1 MSAHTDNDP
10 HLWPILFW
18 LLLVMLVGALF
29 IYSHHADVQ
38 KQKLAAAEAA
48 LSDASARIAAVDNA
62 LDQSAQAAKS
72 AEEQIAELR
81 AEHQQDIR
89 SLEAAHA
96 EALDKLKAEHKD
108 AVTAMQQQH
117 GRTLSQLRDQ
127 LGQAT
132 QAADEHAQELVELR
146 DNRATLER
154 ELEQNKASVS
164 ELNERL
170 VKITEE
176 NHELTAKLGADNET
190 IAGLNFELN
199 TSHQVEAALRDKL
212 ERGANR
218 QQRLQELVDKEEA
231 AILDLQD
238 KLVNLTRERETLAER
253 ADAAAKSAAGE
264 PTQWQA
270 ELAKS
275 QSLIAELQQELD
287 AAVQEREAVEAQLD
301 DASSAADPLVEEL
314 GKAKA
319 LIADLEDE
327 IAALKE
333 TLRERDTALTEA
345 QRAAEDA
352 TSDGDDTERARVT
365 ELTQTV
371 ATLEKKL
378 AAAEDAHE
386 KALADAKAA
395 GTASV
400 AQVRSL
406 YSGAAA
412 LGGKLTENGILLSLA
427 GDELQFASGTATL
440 PDGDLP
446 SLDRIAAFLKDQPG
460 LTIRIEGHT
469 DSSGSAEINQ
479 QLSKQRAEAVMQ
491 ALIDRGVAADRI
503 SATGLGEEN
512 PIADNATEAGK
523 RANRRVEIYAV
534 REH

>member
-1 MSAHTDNDP
+1 MSAQTDNDP

-18 LLLVMLVGALF
+18 LLFAMLVGALF
-29 IYSHHADVQ
+29 IYGHHADVQ

-48 LSDASARIAAVDNA
+48 LSDASARIAAVDTA
-62 LDQSAQAAKS
+62 LDESAQAAKS

-81 AEHQQDIR
+81 AEHEQDVR
-89 SLEAAHA
+89 ALKSEHA
-96 EALDKLKAEHKD
+96 EALDKLKAEHED
-108 AVTAMQQQH
+108 AVAAMQQQH
-117 GRTLSQLRDQ
+117 GETLSQLKDQ

-132 QAADEHAQELVELR
+132 QAADDHEQELAELR
-146 DNRATLER
+146 DNKTNLER

-170 VKITEE
+170 VQLTEE

-199 TSHQVEAALRDKL
+199 ASHQLEAALRDKL

-253 ADAAAKSAAGE
+253 ADAAAKAEAGE

-301 DASSAADPLVEEL
+301 DASSAADPLADEL
-314 GKAKA
+314 VKAKA

-327 IAALKE
+327 IATLKA
-333 TLRERDTALTEA
+333 TLTERDAALTEA
-345 QRAAEDA
+345 QRAADEA
-352 TSDGDDTERARVT
+352 TADGDDAEAARIT

-371 ATLEKKL
+371 SALEQKL
-378 AAAEDAHE
+378 AATEGAHQ

-395 GTASV
+395 AAESV
-400 AQVRSL
+400 TQVRSL

-460 LTIRIEGHT
+460 LTIRVEGHT
-469 DSSGSAEINQ
+469 DSDGSAEINQ
-479 QLSKQRAEAVMQ
+479 QLSQQRSEAVMQ
-491 ALIDRGVAADRI
+491 ALINRGVAADRI

-512 PIADNATEAGK
+512 PIADNTTEAGK
-523 RANRRVEIYAV
+523 RANRRVEIYAI

>member
-1 MSAHTDNDP
+1 
-10 HLWPILFW
+10 
-18 LLLVMLVGALF
+18 
-29 IYSHHADVQ
+29 
-38 KQKLAAAEAA
+38 
-48 LSDASARIAAVDNA
+48 
-62 LDQSAQAAKS
+62 
-72 AEEQIAELR
+72 
-81 AEHQQDIR
+81 
-89 SLEAAHA
+89 
-96 EALDKLKAEHKD
+96 
-108 AVTAMQQQH
+108 
-117 GRTLSQLRDQ
+117 
-127 LGQAT
+127 
-132 QAADEHAQELVELR
+132 
-146 DNRATLER
+146 
-154 ELEQNKASVS
+154 
-164 ELNERL
+164 
-170 VKITEE
+170 
-176 NHELTAKLGADNET
+176 
-190 IAGLNFELN
+190 
-199 TSHQVEAALRDKL
+199 
-212 ERGANR
+212 
-218 QQRLQELVDKEEA
+218 
-231 AILDLQD
+231 
-238 KLVNLTRERETLAER
+238 
-253 ADAAAKSAAGE
+253 
-264 PTQWQA
+264 
-270 ELAKS
+270 
-275 QSLIAELQQELD
+275 
-287 AAVQEREAVEAQLD
+287 
-301 DASSAADPLVEEL
+301 
-314 GKAKA
+314 
-319 LIADLEDE
+319 
-327 IAALKE
+327 
-333 TLRERDTALTEA
+333 
-345 QRAAEDA
+345 
-352 TSDGDDTERARVT
+352 VT